1 MPLFWIIILLIL
13 IWIAT
18 PIIKVWRKVRK
29 FQNDYMRNAQ
39 QQGSTGQR
47 QSYSTEPQEEEMS
60 MADRYRKYSDSMA
73 ENVEFEELEGKIQEP
88 ASTTRDEQ
96 PTTRYQQE
104 AVSDAEFEEI

>member
-1 MPLFWIIILLIL
+1 MSLFWIIILLIL
-13 IWIAT
+13 VWIAT

-73 ENVEFEELEGKIQEP
+73 ENVEFEELEGPMQEP
-88 ASTTRDEQ
+88 QKPSPDNG